1 MNAVLRNAFVT
12 EGNLFQSLRD
22 IAHKVGL
29 TQYRIPGT
37 VEKAAVVASKVNEL
51 LDACAA
57 AKISGGA
64 PTVVTV
70 ANNATDTYT
79 STIDGFLIM
88 NDFSGAGMVIN
99 IDGVAVHTVVANHD
113 VVLKICVG
121 TVVTVVDTAD
131 GGTTFKRI
139 VIQRFS

>member
-1 MNAVLRNAFVT
+1 MNAVLRNVFVA
-12 EGNLFQSLRD
+12 EGTLFQSLRD

-29 TQYRIPGT
+29 TEYRIPGNIDR
-37 VEKAAVVASKVNEL
+37 AAYVAAKINEN

-64 PTVVTV
+64 PTTVTV

-79 STIDGFLIM
+79 STIDGFLVM

-139 VIQRFS
+139 AIERF